1 MFCGWDWGSTHHGV
15 CVIDDHG
22 AVVGR
27 WLIEHTESALAR
39 LFIELGELTA
49 AATLP
54 IAIERGEGLIVGVI
68 AGAGHPV
75 WMVEPAAFKAARP
88 RWGSAGAKSDLGDA
102 LMLADYART
111 DAALSRLT

>member
-49 AATLP
+49 ATTLP
-54 IAIERGEGLIVGVI
+54 IAIERGEGLIVGAI

-75 WMVEPAAFKAARP
+75 WMVEPAAFKAAAPAVGFGR
-88 RWGSAGAKSDLGDA
+88 REVGS
-102 LMLADYART
+102 R
-111 DAALSRLT
+111 